1 MSLEQKNTSVDTMER
16 LRGMVVFYSSP
27 LPEGS
32 TAQFRKSP
40 SLPVN
45 SHARETESV
54 GVSMQLHQL
63 CRTRGKERTRLGVGE
78 EVKCLKQLLR
88 FESFLMLY
96 RMLYG
101 NTFSAF
107 HFETLFISQSIKT
120 MCF

>member
-27 LPEGS
+27 LPKGS

-63 CRTRGKERTRLGVGE
+63 CRTWSKRPISLLSHPEYRVVSYTTGKREEAGRAADRNLRG
-78 EVKCLKQLLR
+78 
-88 FESFLMLY
+88 
-96 RMLYG
+96 
-101 NTFSAF
+101 N
-107 HFETLFISQSIKT
+107 
-120 MCF
+120 